1 VNESLVHARYD
12 ENATDRDLVAA
23 AQKAMPA
30 FEHLYRRY
38 VADIYR
44 FCLRRLANEADA
56 ADATSQIFSRA
67 LTNIGSCDPAS
78 FRAWLYAI
86 ARNAVHD
93 VWRGA
98 KSGAALDAAFEVP
111 DAAIGPEEHAIAS
124 QEAALLRE
132 KIAELTPDQRAV
144 IELRLAGLTAAEI
157 ATALGKS
164 RNAVD
169 QAQFRAIT
177 RLRTLL
183 TPPVAV
189 GGLQS

>member
-1 VNESLVHARYD
+1 MNETLLQARSDEHAS
-12 ENATDRDLVAA
+12 DRELVAA

-38 VADIYR
+38 VTDIYR

-56 ADATSQIFSRA
+56 ADATSQIFARA
-67 LTNIGSCDPAS
+67 LTNIGSCDPTS

-86 ARNAVHD
+86 ARNAVND
-93 VWRGA
+93 VWRGT
-98 KSGAALDAAFEVP
+98 KPGAALDAAFDIP
-111 DAAIGPEEHAIAS
+111 DGAIGPEEHAIAS
-124 QEAALLRE
+124 QESARLRE

-144 IELRLAGLTAAEI
+144 IELRLAGLTATEI
-157 ATALGKS
+157 ATTLGKS